1 MPEPVVAPPH
11 PFEVC
16 GVRIDPYTLASATT
30 ELIRSP
36 GRRGVDA
43 GTGRSAGCAVH
54 LCNAYT
60 LSLAAKDPAYRWR
73 LNAGDLN
80 LPDGMPLVW
89 LGRRLGL
96 DVHQRVYG
104 PDLMRSTIDHGR
116 PTGLRHHLY
125 GSTEQVLQRME
136 RTLVA
141 EYPGARIVGREAPPF
156 RPLDRAEHLAAA
168 RRIERSRA
176 DVVWVGLGTPR
187 QDDTVHLLRAW
198 LPVTLVAVG
207 AAFDFIAGTRPQ
219 APVWMQTRG
228 LEWLYRLGAEPRR
241 LWRRYLFGNSRF
253 LWTVARQPP
262 RRIIDLT
269 EPSRPGERPEGDRR
283 VSQERVTRSS
293 GPGAGPG

>member
-1 MPEPVVAPPH
+1 MPEPVSADPAGVARTPKPE

-16 GVRIDPYTLASATT
+16 GVRIDPYTVGSATA

-36 GRRGVDA
+36 DRRGANA
-43 GTGRSAGCAVH
+43 GIGRTTGRAVH

-60 LSLAAKDPAYRWR
+60 LALAAKDPAYRRR

-104 PDLMRSTIDHGR
+104 PDLMRATIDHGR

-125 GSTEQVLQRME
+125 GSTERVLQRME
-136 RTLVA
+136 RTLLA

-156 RPLDRAEHLAAA
+156 RPLDRSEQLVAA
-168 RRIERSRA
+168 RRIERSGA

-187 QDDTVHLLRAW
+187 QDDTVHELRAL

-207 AAFDFIAGTRPQ
+207 AAFDFIAGTRHQ
-219 APVWMQTRG
+219 APVWMQARG
-228 LEWLYRLGAEPRR
+228 MEWLFRLAVEPRR

-269 EPSRPGERPEGDRR
+269 APDGRIERSE
-283 VSQERVTRSS
+283 VTERSVTN
-293 GPGAGPG
+293 G